1 MLQTIVVLP
10 DGTEVS
16 SGISNGNVVQSCTY
30 TECVNGG
37 TELILGSVCSAM
49 VEIKFLTPGGDLD
62 ITAGDELTVYKY
74 DGNTRRK
81 LGIFIAEK
89 PTRPSANTMKLT
101 AYDRVSKL
109 DKDMTAWLA
118 SLKAWPRPLHG
129 FVQGV
134 CSACGVNFITLLS
147 DTPNGGY
154 LIPQFSA
161 EGITGRQLVQWAL
174 QATGRFARATVNGDI
189 ELAWYTTADKSIGPM
204 EDANTIFYYGGGLTF
219 EDFVIDPIEK
229 VQIHQNEEDVG
240 VIWPNSA
247 SAVNT
252 YQITGNPLLT
262 NPNST
267 YLQTIAKSLYEQLQ
281 QVRYTPCKVSIP
293 ATFDIR
299 AGNIVNIT
307 DKNGREITA
316 YVMTKTQTG
325 QKDTIECTGS
335 IRRDSVSAVNEQS
348 FKALSGKVMNIRSD
362 VDMLRI
368 ENADTN
374 GNVTSLTLDINSIR
388 TSVANQSQ
396 DVDGIK
402 SEISSIKQEAG
413 QVRIDIESIQNNGVS
428 KVKTGA
434 SYTFDD
440 DGLRIARQGE
450 RIENLLDNTGM
461 YVTRSGEVLLQA
473 NSDGVEATDV
483 KVNNYLIIGQ
493 NARFEDYQT
502 NRTACFYVGG

>member
-16 SGISNGNVVQSCTY
+16 SGVNTGNAVQSCTY
-30 TECVNGG
+30 TECVNSG
-37 TELILGSVCSAM
+37 TELTLGSVCSAM
-49 VEIKFLTPGGDLD
+49 VEIKFITPGGDLH

-74 DGNTRRK
+74 DGTTRHK

-89 PTRPSANTMKLT
+89 PTRPTANTLKLT

-109 DKDMTAWLA
+109 DQDMTAYIA

-129 FVQGV
+129 FVQGI
-134 CSACGVNFITLLS
+134 CSACGVNFITPLS
-147 DTPNGGY
+147 EMPNGSY
-154 LIPQFSA
+154 LIQQFSA
-161 EGITGRQLVQWAL
+161 EGVTGRQLVQWAL
-174 QATGRFARATVNGDI
+174 QATGRFSRATPDGDI
-189 ELAWYTTADKSIGPM
+189 ELAWYTPADKDIGPA

-219 EDFVIDPIEK
+219 EDFVIAPIEK

-262 NPNST
+262 NPNAT
-267 YLQTIAKSLYEQLQ
+267 YLQPIAKSLYTQLQ
-281 QVRYTPCKVSIP
+281 QISYTPCKVSIP

-299 AGNIVNIT
+299 AGHIVNIT
-307 DKNGREITA
+307 DKNGRQITA

-348 FKALSGKVMNIRSD
+348 FKALSGKVMNIRAD
-362 VDMLRI
+362 VDKLRF
-368 ENADTN
+368 ENADTS
-374 GNVTSLTLDINSIR
+374 GK
-388 TSVANQSQ
+388 VAFLQL
-396 DVDGIK
+396 DVDGIQTSVK
-402 SEISSIKQEAG
+402 NQSAELDGIHDDITSIKQDADR
-413 QVRIDIESIQNNGVS
+413 VRIEIQSVIDNGVS

-440 DGLRIARQGE
+440 NGLRIARDGE

-461 YVTRSGEVLLQA
+461 HVTRAGEVLLQA
-473 NSDGVEATDV
+473 DSNGVEATDV
-483 KVNNYLIIGQ
+483 KVNNYLIMGK
-493 NARFEDYQT
+493 NARFEDYQI